1 MRLYLVALGLLA
13 LLSISLAEAQV
24 TIEVAKITCRQFV
37 GGEIGEPRTVAAWLS
52 GYYHGKKNST
62 SVDKQGFEDN
72 LSKLMNFCRNGDNG
86 KILVMRAIE
95 QILAK
100 PQ

>member
-1 MRLYLVALGLLA
+1 MRPCLFTVALLT
-13 LLSISLAEAQV
+13 LLSTSLAQAQV

-62 SVDKQGFEDN
+62 SVDKQTFEGN
-72 LSKLMNFCRNGDNG
+72 LSKLTNFCQTGDNG
-86 KILVMRAIE
+86 KILIMQAIE
-95 QILAK
+95 KILAET
-100 PQ
+100 Q